1 MTLDFQQIYAQLRQ
15 IGENASAHK
24 KTLEERRA
32 LALRL
37 LETQAAELEALRWK
51 VETARAADPSLRCA
65 LPQDEPLDFHTPPPE
80 VLPASIILAADGSQ
94 IVPSRHKAAQY
105 SLINVGVIA
114 LQPGSDQAP
123 EIFIES
129 ELRYDDENELP
140 TESQIALRRDLAE
153 RRKLLEVAGRY
164 PGQKISLT
172 DGQLELWGAGDD
184 NETRREFEKSLQDYL
199 RALRTFRQEE
209 IISAGYIDKPAAS
222 WLMRLLEVT
231 TLSPDELPGLREHH
245 PLRGVSDVW
254 LMSRLLG
261 AGERSAVFAFQ
272 ARSAEKYSGEIALH
286 FFYLNVGEARHPA
299 IARVDIP
306 RWVAQ
311 DQARLHQLHQT
322 LVTQSRLMGARP
334 FPYLLHRAHEIAVV
348 SQQETAQVDQLLELT
363 LRQNSG
369 ELSEVSGKQSAKDL
383 PKRK

>member
-1 MTLDFQQIYAQLRQ
+1 MTINFQQIYTQLRQ
-15 IGENASAHK
+15 IGANASAQK

-37 LETQAAELEALRWK
+37 LNERAADLDALREK
-51 VETARAADPSLRCA
+51 VEPARAADASLRCA
-65 LPQDEPLDFHTPPPE
+65 LPLTEPLDFHAPPPAAPLTG
-80 VLPASIILAADGSQ
+80 VILAADGSQ

-114 LQPGSDQAP
+114 LQVDSAQAP

-129 ELRYDDENELP
+129 DLRYDDEDLP
-140 TESQIALRRDLAE
+140 SESQIALRRDLAE
-153 RRKLLEVAGRY
+153 RRNLLEAAERY

-184 NETRREFEKSLQDYL
+184 GEARREFEKSLQDYL
-199 RALRTFRQEE
+199 RALQTFHQKE
-209 IISAGYIDKPAAS
+209 IVSAGYIDKPAAS
-222 WLMRLLEVT
+222 WLMRLLEVL
-231 TLSPDELPGLREHH
+231 TLSPDELPDLKNHH

-254 LMSRLLG
+254 LMGRSLG
-261 AGERSAVFAFQ
+261 AGERSAVSAFQ
-272 ARSAEKYSGEIALH
+272 ARSAEKYTGDIALH
-286 FFYLNVGEARHPA
+286 FFYINVGDARHPA

-311 DQARLHQLHQT
+311 DAARLNQLHLA

-363 LRQNSG
+363 LRQNNG
-369 ELSEVSGKQSAKDL
+369 ELDEISGKQSAKEL

>member
-1 MTLDFQQIYAQLRQ
+1 MTIDFQQIYSQLRQ
-15 IGENASAHK
+15 IGESAAVRK

-37 LETQAAELEALRWK
+37 LKTYAADLDALRWK
-51 VETARAADPSLRCA
+51 VESARAADASLRCA
-65 LPQDEPLDFHTPPPE
+65 LPLDEALDAHPAPPAAALSG
-80 VLPASIILAADGSQ
+80 VILAADGSQ
-94 IVPSRHKAAQY
+94 IVPSRHKAIQY

-114 LQPGSDQAP
+114 LQLASGQAP

-129 ELRYDDENELP
+129 DLRYDDEADPP

-164 PGQKISLT
+164 PGEKISLT

-184 NETRREFEKSLQDYL
+184 GEARREFEKSLQDYL
-199 RALRTFRQEE
+199 RALQEFRQQE

-222 WLMRLLEVT
+222 WLIRLLEVL
-231 TLSPDELPGLREHH
+231 TLIPQELPGLRDQR

-254 LMSRLLG
+254 LMGRLLG

-272 ARSAEKYSGEIALH
+272 ARSAEKYSGDIALH
-286 FFYLNVGEARHPA
+286 FFYINVGSARHPA

-311 DQARLHQLHQT
+311 SPARLNQLH
-322 LVTQSRLMGARP
+322 LALLAQSRLMGARP
-334 FPYLLHRAHEIAVV
+334 FPYILHRAHEIAVV
-348 SQQETAQVDQLLELT
+348 SQQESAQVDQLLELT
-363 LRQNSG
+363 LRQNDG
-369 ELSEVSGKQSAKDL
+369 EVGEISGKQSAKNL
-383 PKRK
+383 PGRG